1 MGSTSKKNFIIFC
14 NILDISFSGLT
25 TPYKTYF
32 LGLYFPEDQ
41 TDFLFNN
48 GVMFHIN
55 LNNNKNYINKI
66 ASHHIRPAQVRF
78 SIPFWAP
85 ESILTLNTKY
95 MVWYWVIFVAI
106 VIPPPPPP
114 PLPSRSP
121 KSIGDSQNLEAPT
134 TPSVPSSAP
143 GTIENEAAN
152 HNPSASGPGR
162 PPSPNPGLILT
173 PTIDHQGINYT
184 LSLVASLLFVFGR
197 FISNF
202 HQHSSIFLYP

>member
-1 MGSTSKKNFIIFC
+1 MGSISKKIRLCIIV

-32 LGLYFPEDQ
+32 LDLYFPEDQ

-48 GVMFHIN
+48 GVMFHTN
-55 LNNNKNYINKI
+55 LNNSKNYINKI
-66 ASHHIRPAQVRF
+66 ASHHIRPAQVNF
-78 SIPFWAP
+78 LIPFWAP
-85 ESILTLNTKY
+85 SPVVVIYNIDVEYIIYYL
-95 MVWYWVIFVAI
+95 VWYWVIFVAI

-134 TPSVPSSAP
+134 TPPVPSSAP
-143 GTIENEAAN
+143 GTIENEAAS
-152 HNPSASGPGR
+152 HNPAASGPGR

-184 LSLVASLLFVFGR
+184 LSLVTSLCLW
-197 FISNF
+197 
-202 HQHSSIFLYP
+202 